1 MTQTTTPSKPR
12 QLLKRLR
19 DAMASS
25 TSAQARLNQ
34 VVRIIAADM
43 VAEVCSIYIR
53 RAGEVLEL
61 FATEGLNPTAVHHT
75 RLRVGE
81 GLIGEIAAHARPLNL
96 SDAQSH
102 PAFAYRPETG
112 EEIYHSLV
120 GVPIL
125 RGGRVVGVLAVQ
137 NRSRR
142 HYTEEEAEAIET
154 IAMVIAEMVV
164 SGELVNPEEMLPIDG
179 IGVLPLRLEGL
190 QLNDGVAIG
199 AAVLHQPR
207 IPIHKMIA
215 EDPEVELGR
224 LESAVNNLHQ
234 SLDNLLDGF
243 DVAGEYRDVLEAF
256 RMIAEDRG
264 WFNRI
269 REAIRSGLTAEAAVR
284 KAQDDIRARMGL
296 VSDSYLRERIH
307 DFEELTNR
315 LLRHLSGEASMPFE
329 TTLPANTILLARN
342 LGPAEL
348 LDYERAKLKGLVIE
362 EGSPN
367 SHVSIVARA
376 LDIPVVGRV
385 ANLLDQVEPL
395 DPVIVDGDNAV
406 VLIRPA
412 EDAQQTFEESKQARN
427 RRLRFYQGLR
437 NKPAV
442 TRDGVQIGLFLNA
455 GLLLDLQHLEESG
468 VDGIGLYRTEIP
480 YMIRHSFPDLR
491 DQIEL
496 YRRILDRAGKKPV
509 YFRTLDI
516 GGDKLLPYIDEPDE
530 ENPALGWRSIRIAL
544 DRPAVLRHQI
554 RAFLRAAAGR
564 ELNLMFPMIA
574 EVAEFDAARNILDL
588 EIERERAKGETL
600 PRVIRVGTMLE
611 VPALLWQLKALLRRV
626 DFLSVGSNDLLQ
638 FMFASDRGNQH
649 LAGRYDVL
657 SPGVLTFL
665 HSLVEQCNKAN
676 IPLSLC
682 GEMASRPLEAMA
694 LIGIGLRSLSVAPTT
709 IGPVKAMIRSL
720 DMAPLR
726 DYIGTLCDLS
736 DHSLRDRLRNFAQ
749 DHGVQL

>member
-1 MTQTTTPSKPR
+1 MTQTATPSRPR

-25 TSAQARLNQ
+25 SSAQARLDR
-34 VVRIIAADM
+34 VVQIIAADM

-61 FATEGLNPTAVHHT
+61 FASEGLNPTAVHHT

-137 NRSRR
+137 NRTRR

-164 SGELVNPEEMLPIDG
+164 SGELVNPEEMLPVDG
-179 IGVLPLRLEGL
+179 IGTLPLRIEGL
-190 QLNDGVAIG
+190 RINDGVAIG
-199 AAVLHQPR
+199 TAVLHQPQ
-207 IPIHKMIA
+207 IPVHKLIA
-215 EDPEVELGR
+215 EDPEAEFGR
-224 LESAVNNLHQ
+224 LESAVDKLRE
-234 SLDNLLDGF
+234 SLDTLLDEF
-243 DVAGEYRDVLEAF
+243 DIDGEHQDVLDAF

-284 KAQDDIRARMGL
+284 KAHDDIRARMGQVL
-296 VSDSYLRERIH
+296 DPYLRERIH
-307 DFEELTNR
+307 DFEELSNR
-315 LLRHLSGEASMPFE
+315 LLRHLSGNTPMPYE
-329 TTLPANTILLARN
+329 TVLPANTILLARN
-342 LGPAEL
+342 MGPAEL
-348 LDYERAKLKGLVIE
+348 LDYERTKLKGLVLE

-385 ANLLDQVEPL
+385 ANVLDLVEHL
-395 DPVIVDGDNAV
+395 DPIIVDGDNAV

-412 EDAQQTFEESKQARN
+412 EDVRQIFEGSKQAKT
-427 RRLRFYQGLR
+427 RRLRFYQGLQD
-437 NKPAV
+437 KPAA
-442 TRDGVQIGLFLNA
+442 TSDGARISLFINA
-455 GLLLDLQHLEESG
+455 GLLLDIQHLDEAG

-480 YMIRHSFPDLR
+480 YMIRHSFPDIE
-491 DQIEL
+491 DQIGL
-496 YRRILDRAGKKPV
+496 YRQILNRTGKKPV
-509 YFRTLDI
+509 YFRTLDV
-516 GGDKLLPYIDEPDE
+516 GGDKLLPYVDEPDE

-554 RAFLRAAAGR
+554 RALLRAASGR

-574 EVAEFDAARNILDL
+574 EVAEFDAARNILDI
-588 EIERERAKGETL
+588 EIERERAKGEKL
-600 PRVIRVGTMLE
+600 PQTIRVGTMLE

-626 DFLSVGSNDLLQ
+626 DFLSIGSNDLLQ
-638 FMFASDRGNQH
+638 FMFASDRGNPH
-649 LAGRYDVL
+649 LAGRYDAL
-657 SPGVLTFL
+657 APGVLTFL
-665 HSLVEQCNKAN
+665 RFLVEQCNEAN
-676 IPLSLC
+676 VPLSLC

-694 LIGIGLRSLSVAPTT
+694 LIGIGLRSLSVTPTA
-709 IGPVKAMIRSL
+709 IGPIKAMVRSL
-720 DMAPLR
+720 ELAPLH
-726 DYIGTLCDLS
+726 DYIDTLCSLP
-736 DHSLRDRLRNFAQ
+736 DHSIRDRLRDFAH
-749 DHGVQL
+749 DHDIQL